1 MLRSSFLEGREL
13 ALLRIPAFRRR
24 FIRFALLSPAA
35 PRSQPGVD
43 DVLCAG
49 VAGTH
54 SFLNAAAP
62 GSSPK
67 ILFEERVNKF
77 CYDCFRGD
85 DLPRIFGA

>member
-1 MLRSSFLEGREL
+1 MISWGVF
-13 ALLRIPAFRRR
+13 PW
-24 FIRFALLSPAA
+24 
-35 PRSQPGVD
+35 PGAD
-43 DVLCAG
+43 DALCAW
-49 VAGTH
+49 VAGTR

-85 DLPRIFGA
+85 DLPRIFWGLAVVWPS